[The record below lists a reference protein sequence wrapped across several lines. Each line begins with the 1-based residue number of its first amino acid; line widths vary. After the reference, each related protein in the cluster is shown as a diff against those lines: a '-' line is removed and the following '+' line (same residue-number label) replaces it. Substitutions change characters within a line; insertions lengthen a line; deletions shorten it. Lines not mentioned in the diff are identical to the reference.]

1 MKNTISYRISD
12 FLKTYPPFFLLP
24 IDDVHKIANEIEVRY
39 FEKKEVIFRKNNTIH
54 NHFYIV
60 KDGAI
65 GIFKE
70 DNKLVDECD
79 EGDIFGLRAFIQNDN
94 YALDAIATEE
104 SILYAIPLELFKELI
119 TDNKSAQNY
128 IETCFSANFKIRKKL
143 NIYSDNSSTGIDNF
157 NETQTASFTKNPKYC
172 SRDTS
177 IKEAAIL
184 MKNHN
189 IGSLLVVNKTYPIG
203 IITDKDLRNKIATG
217 IHRVEEKVENIMSS
231 PVVCYSEKITVAE
244 AQIAML
250 KHGISHLCLTKDG
263 TTQSDVIGIISEHDV
278 LVSNSN
284 NPAVL
289 IKQIKRSKDAYE
301 LKEIRKKAQILL
313 NNYLNENIPIAF
325 VTNVISEINNVIT
338 QKIIQL
344 SIAKVNK
351 KPPVS
356 FAWLTIGSQGRNE
369 QLLLTDQDNAL
380 VFENSDNNKF
390 NQAYFLELAL
400 LINEQLAIV
409 GFEKCPANMM
419 ASNPKWCL
427 SVNEWQ
433 IQFNS
438 WIIEP
443 TEEKMLLSN
452 IFFDFSLVYGDKS
465 LIQKMSKSIFSAIE
479 KHDIFL
485 NFLAKNAIQNPPPL
499 SFFRNFLVEESG
511 SHKNEFDIKKRAIMP
526 LVDAAR
532 VLLLSHK
539 IEGVNNTTLRFKKL
553 ATLEPQ
559 NKYIYDA
566 CVEAF
571 EELLNFRTKQGLLNN
586 NSGRFIKI
594 ESLTKFD
601 RVKLKKC
608 FKPIK
613 EVQELISTRFR
624 LSQIL

>member
-1 MKNTISYRISD
+1 MKNTISYRILD
-12 FLKTYPPFFLLP
+12 FLKIYPPFFLLP
-24 IDDVHKIANEIEVRY
+24 IDDVHQIANEIEVKY
-39 FEKKEVIFRKNNTIH
+39 FEKNEVIFRKNNPIH
-54 NHFYIV
+54 SHFYIV

-70 DNKLVDECD
+70 NNRLVDECD
-79 EGDIFGLRAFIQNDN
+79 DGDIFGLRAFIQNDN

-104 SILYAIPLELFKELI
+104 SILYAIPLKLFKELI
-119 TDNKSAQNY
+119 TNNKSAQNY
-128 IETCFSANFKIRKKL
+128 IETCFSANFRTNKKL
-143 NIYSDNSSTGIDNF
+143 NIYSNSTKSINNF
-157 NETQTASFTKNPKYC
+157 NETQTASFTKKPKYC
-172 SRDTS
+172 SRETS

-189 IGSLLVVNKTYPIG
+189 IGSLLIVNKTYPIG

-217 IHRVEEKVENIMSS
+217 IHKVDEKIENIMSS
-231 PVVCYSEKITVAE
+231 PVICYSEKISVAE

-250 KHGISHLCLTKDG
+250 KHSISHLCLTKDG
-263 TTQSDVIGIISEHDV
+263 TAQSDVIGIISEHDV

-289 IKQIKRSKDAYE
+289 IKQIKRSKDANE

-313 NNYLNENIPIAF
+313 NNYLNKNIPVTF
-325 VTNVISEINNVIT
+325 VSNVISEINNVIT

-344 SIAKVNK
+344 SISKINK

-356 FAWLTIGSQGRNE
+356 FSWLTIGSQGRNE

-380 VFENSDNNKF
+380 VYKNSENNKF
-390 NQAYFLELAL
+390 NKEYFLELAL
-400 LINEQLAIV
+400 LINNQLEVV

-427 SVNEWQ
+427 SVSEWQ
-433 IQFNS
+433 TQFNS
-438 WIIEP
+438 WITEP

-452 IFFDFSLVYGDKS
+452 IFFDFSLVYGDES

-539 IEGVNNTTLRFKKL
+539 IEEINNTTLRFKKL

-566 CVEAF
+566 CVDAF
-571 EELLNFRTKQGLLNN
+571 EELLNFRTKQGLSNN

-601 RVKLKKC
+601 RLKLKKC

-613 EVQELISTRFR
+613 EVQELINTRFR

>member
-1 MKNTISYRISD
+1 MKNTISYRILD
-12 FLKTYPPFFLLP
+12 FLKIYPPFFLLP
-24 IDDVHKIANEIEVRY
+24 IDDVHKIANEIEVKY
-39 FEKKEVIFRKNNTIH
+39 FEKNEVIFRKNNPIH
-54 NHFYIV
+54 SHFYIV

-70 DNKLVDECD
+70 NNRLVDECD
-79 EGDIFGLRAFIQNDN
+79 DGDIFGLRAFIQNDN

-104 SILYAIPLELFKELI
+104 SILYAIPLKLFKELI
-119 TDNKSAQNY
+119 TNNKSAQNY
-128 IETCFSANFKIRKKL
+128 IETCFSANFRTNKKL
-143 NIYSDNSSTGIDNF
+143 NIYSNSTKSINNF
-157 NETQTASFTKNPKYC
+157 NETQTASFTKKPKYC
-172 SRDTS
+172 SRETS

-189 IGSLLVVNKTYPIG
+189 IGSLLIVNKTYPIG

-217 IHRVEEKVENIMSS
+217 IHKVDEKIENIMSS
-231 PVVCYSEKITVAE
+231 PVICYSEKISVAE

-250 KHGISHLCLTKDG
+250 KHSISHLCLTKDG
-263 TTQSDVIGIISEHDV
+263 TAQSDVIGIISEHDV

-289 IKQIKRSKDAYE
+289 IKQIKRSKDANE

-313 NNYLNENIPIAF
+313 NNYLNKNIPVTF
-325 VTNVISEINNVIT
+325 VSNVISEINNVIT

-344 SIAKVNK
+344 SISKINK

-356 FAWLTIGSQGRNE
+356 FSWLTIGSQGRNE

-380 VFENSDNNKF
+380 VYKNSENNKF
-390 NQAYFLELAL
+390 NKEYFLELAL
-400 LINEQLAIV
+400 LINNQLEVV

-427 SVNEWQ
+427 SVSEWQ
-433 IQFNS
+433 TQFNS
-438 WIIEP
+438 WITEP

-452 IFFDFSLVYGDKS
+452 IFFDFSLVYGDES

-539 IEGVNNTTLRFKKL
+539 IEEINNTTLRFKKL

-566 CVEAF
+566 CVDAF
-571 EELLNFRTKQGLLNN
+571 EELLNFRTKQGLSNN

-601 RVKLKKC
+601 RLKLKKC

-613 EVQELISTRFR
+613 EVQELINTRFR